1 MRRRRIPLILAHAVV
16 VATSVA
22 TICASLGLIG
32 YLIFRPAGAEER
44 FSGSRPV
51 YFRGGMNADLLAD
64 YGSVFAVG
72 HNSGASLT
80 TTRQAIANGA
90 DVIEID
96 VASMNGRLVS
106 AHVTPMAVV
115 GPRVFRG
122 PMLET
127 VWRASADAAV
137 IQLDLKESTPAFRA
151 LLFAFLDE
159 HAAGRTV
166 MVATAD
172 VVTLQLLEERFP
184 TVLRFL
190 SVPDRAA
197 LERLHGDPAPI
208 AVIDG
213 VTIRYGLVNAES
225 MSRLKGQGL
234 IVLAW
239 TVNDLTRVN
248 ELVALGVDGISTDNL
263 AIMSLLAGSGIGDRL
278 ATHRLAPDTERQ
290 SAQELTVD
298 PEPLARDAQ
307 G

>member
-32 YLIFRPAGAEER
+32 YFILRPAGAEER
-44 FSGSRPV
+44 LSGQRPV
-51 YFRGGMNADLLAD
+51 YFRGGLNADLLTD

-96 VASMNGRLVS
+96 VAAMDGRLVS
-106 AHVTPMAVV
+106 AHVPPLAVV
-115 GPRVFRG
+115 GHRVFRG

-151 LLFAFLDE
+151 LFFAFLEE

-172 VVTLQLLEERFP
+172 IAMLQLLEERFP
-184 TVLRFL
+184 AVLRFL

-197 LERLHGDPAPI
+197 LERLHGDPELI
-208 AVIDG
+208 RTIDG
-213 VTIRYGLVNAES
+213 VTIRHQLVDAES
-225 MSRLKGQGL
+225 VIRLKEQGL

-248 ELVALGVDGISTDNL
+248 DLVALGVDGISTDNL
-263 AIMSLLAGSGIGDRL
+263 AIMSLLAGSGIADRL
-278 ATHRLAPDTERQ
+278 AAQRTPDTAHQ
-290 SAQELTVD
+290 AAQKLTV
-298 PEPLARDAQ
+298 EQAPLVRDAR